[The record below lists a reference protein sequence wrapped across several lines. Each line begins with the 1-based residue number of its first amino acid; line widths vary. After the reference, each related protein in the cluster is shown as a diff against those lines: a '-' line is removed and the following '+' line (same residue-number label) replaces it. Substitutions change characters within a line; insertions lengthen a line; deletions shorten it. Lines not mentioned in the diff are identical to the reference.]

1 MLKYLL
7 GVLSGIVLTFLTFFL
22 LVMVAVA
29 FRSSEPVVE
38 SNSVL
43 VLPLRG
49 AFHENASPELSLE
62 YLRSGLPLTLLDL
75 RNNIK
80 KAAADDRIRALAL
93 DCGGLDVGWAK
104 AQEIRWN
111 IEEFKKSGKP
121 VIAFMQVADTVDYLV
136 ASAADQVYMAPEGV
150 LDLKGLRAEPT
161 FYKDTLGKL
170 GIDAEIEHIGK
181 YKSAGEPLS
190 RSSMSDAYR
199 EVVNS
204 ILDEVYGQLLE
215 AVAGSRKTTPD
226 ELRRVIDRGPFIAD
240 EALANGLVD
249 GLKFE
254 DQFYDE
260 IQQRLELDEI
270 AKIELKRYHKIPM
283 ESLGLA
289 GGSRI
294 AVVYGVGQILRGS
307 GSTDPL
313 LGATVL
319 GSDSFSETLRRV
331 REDEDIKG
339 VIVRVDSPGGDAIAS
354 DQMWREM
361 NLLDEAKP
369 VIISMSDVAAS
380 GGYYL
385 AMTGSP
391 ILAYPG
397 TYTGSIG
404 VVFGR
409 FNLRGFYDKIG
420 VKKEILKRG
429 YFADIDTDYRSMTP
443 EEREKLRSDIEV
455 FYNGFVTK
463 VAEARSRPFEEI
475 HEVAQGRVWM
485 GSQALRNG
493 LVDEI
498 GGFDRAIAMIKQSAG
513 LEEDDLVTLVPYP
526 RSKDLLELLLDRDEL
541 ANALA
546 RHQSA
551 DAGAMGLLREHVER
565 IPYWRALLEGGM
577 MRIAPYWVTVQ

>member
-1 MLKYLL
+1 MRKYLL
-7 GVLSGIVLTFLTFFL
+7 GVLSGILLTFLTCFVI
-22 LVMVAVA
+22 VMVAFAV
-29 FRSSEPVVE
+29 RSSEPAVE

-49 AFHENASPELSLE
+49 AFPEDAGPDLSLE

-93 DCGGLDVGWAK
+93 DCGGLQVGWAK
-104 AQEIRWN
+104 AQEIRWD

-121 VIAFMQVADTVDYLV
+121 VIAFLQVAATIDYLV

-161 FYKDTLGKL
+161 FYKDTLAKI
-170 GIDAEIEHIGK
+170 GIEAEIEHIGK
-181 YKSAGEPLS
+181 YKSAGEMLS
-190 RSSMSDAYR
+190 RSSMSDANR

-226 ELRRVIDRGPFIAD
+226 ELRRVIDHGPFIA
-240 EALANGLVD
+240 EQALANGLVD

-260 IQQRLELDEI
+260 IRQRLDLDKM

-307 GSTDPL
+307 GKADPL
-313 LGATVL
+313 LGSTVL
-319 GSDSFSETLRRV
+319 GSDSFSETLRQV
-331 REDEDIKG
+331 REDKEIKG

-404 VVFGR
+404 VIFGR
-409 FNLRGFYDKIG
+409 FNLRGLYEKIG

-429 YFADIDTDYRSMTP
+429 YFADIDTDYRPMTP
-443 EEREKLRSDIEV
+443 EEREKLRSDIEA
-455 FYNGFVTK
+455 FYRGFVTK
-463 VAEARSRPFEEI
+463 VAEARSRPYEEI
-475 HEVAQGRVWM
+475 HEIAQGRVWM

-493 LVDEI
+493 LIDEL
-498 GGFDRAIAMIKQSAG
+498 GGFDRAVAMIKQSAG
-513 LEEDDLVTLVPYP
+513 LQEDDRVTLVPYP
-526 RSKDLLELLLDRDEL
+526 PPKTLLELLLDREEL

-546 RHQSA
+546 RYESA
-551 DAGAMGLLREHVER
+551 DVGAIGLLREQVKQ